1 MVMPKRRPTMRL
13 ALIALML
20 AAPAAGADEI
30 ASPARGET
38 LTREGCAACHAV
50 ARGEVSP
57 DTDATA
63 FADIADLVSTTR
75 QSLFVFLNTTHPT
88 MPNLILEREESVN
101 LMAYILSLMEN

>member
-1 MVMPKRRPTMRL
+1 MRL

-30 ASPARGET
+30 GSPARGET
-38 LTREGCAACHAV
+38 LAREVCAACHAV

-57 DTDATA
+57 DPDATA

-88 MPNLILEREESVN
+88 MPNLILDREESDD
-101 LMAYILSLMEN
+101 LIAYILSLREN